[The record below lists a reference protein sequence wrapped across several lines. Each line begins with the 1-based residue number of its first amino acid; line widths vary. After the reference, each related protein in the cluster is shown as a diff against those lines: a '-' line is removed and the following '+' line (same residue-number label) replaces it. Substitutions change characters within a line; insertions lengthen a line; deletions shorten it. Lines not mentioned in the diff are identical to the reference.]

1 MVGGG
6 NRMIE
11 FIKRNCQYVRY
22 LARHK
27 WFVFQAGLITKAP
40 LSRLI
45 IHDWSK
51 VMPQEWFPY
60 MNFFYPTKAMKE
72 ATDAVENAKKYAD
85 ARYAKELAAAT
96 PDRKLAFRLAFNHHL
111 HWNKHHW
118 QYWAISS
125 DDGKTRAQEMPEKFI
140 REMVAD
146 WFGAG
151 RAISGKWDADDWY
164 KGHKD
169 MLLAPKTRR
178 RVEELLASTAAT
190 INRP

>member
-1 MVGGG
+1 
-6 NRMIE
+6 MIE
-11 FIKRNCQYVRY
+11 FIQRNLSYLHY

-27 WFVFQAGLITKAP
+27 WFVLSAGRVTKAP
-40 LSRLI
+40 LYRLI

-51 VMPQEWFPY
+51 LMPQEWLPY
-60 MNFFYPTKAMKE
+60 MNFFYPSQAMQL
-72 ATDAVENAKKYAD
+72 ATEMIHPNVDKSYLKQKYGE
-85 ARYAKELAAAT
+85 ARYAQYLAWST
-96 PDRKLAFRLAFNHHL
+96 PGRKQAFRMAFNHHL

-125 DDGKTRAQEMPEKFI
+125 DDGKTRAQEMPEIYI

-151 RAISGKWDADDWY
+151 RAIYGKWDADVWY
-164 KGHKD
+164 KAHKE

-178 RVEELLASTAAT
+178 RVEELLKSTAET
-190 INRP
+190 LNG